1 MSAKEGMMVGKYTQS
16 QTDVISGGS
25 KQELTADSGI
35 DHWVASF
42 TKRRSISPYEA
53 KRL

>member
-35 DHWVASF
+35 YRPLGCKFYEKEVHL
-42 TKRRSISPYEA
+42 TLRS
-53 KRL
+53 

>member
-16 QTDVISGGS
+16 QTYVIAGWS

-35 DHWVASF
+35 DHWVDGDGKF
-42 TKRRSISPYEA
+42 YE
-53 KRL
+53 KEVHLTLRN